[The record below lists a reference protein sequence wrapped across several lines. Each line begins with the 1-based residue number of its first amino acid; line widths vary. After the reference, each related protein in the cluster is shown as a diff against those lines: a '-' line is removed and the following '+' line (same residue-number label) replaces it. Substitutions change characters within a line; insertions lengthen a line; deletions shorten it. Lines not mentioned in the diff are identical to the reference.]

1 MIYSEKDIINIVGS
15 IYDIQK
21 EPNEFFHYNGL
32 LIKNRKNIDS
42 IFFENFKN
50 ENIINQKNLDLKDT
64 KEEKNV
70 FLIPKSDTFDDKQ
83 KKKKDSMPSIYY
95 FDDILQKF
103 RNKDNEKN
111 KLEDLFNKINFV
123 EKIEKVKKHIQFLEN
138 KRRAPDYDDGC
149 YEINKLM
156 EKYKNE
162 DENINKNKAE
172 KTILIKKGR
181 KPTKNNNSKT
191 HDKLKPDNIIIKIK
205 AKIFEYSILFLNTI
219 LNKVNENEKLLS
231 LDYKKYINK
240 MKSEENIKYLNMK
253 LKDLFSREI
262 SKKYSTKPKD
272 FNKNLIKKELKKST
286 DETIKFAFNIT
297 LRDWLDLFTLK
308 KSIEGLL
315 QEYNCVDKNIDCE
328 KIKKSIFDVDV
339 FLNKIMDKNGKEYL
353 TPFIFL
359 LYNYERWFRLKRRR
373 RKKK

>member
-1 MIYSEKDIINIVGS
+1 
-15 IYDIQK
+15 
-21 EPNEFFHYNGL
+21 
-32 LIKNRKNIDS
+32 
-42 IFFENFKN
+42 
-50 ENIINQKNLDLKDT
+50 
-64 KEEKNV
+64 
-70 FLIPKSDTFDDKQ
+70 
-83 KKKKDSMPSIYY
+83 
-95 FDDILQKF
+95 
-103 RNKDNEKN
+103 
-111 KLEDLFNKINFV
+111 
-123 EKIEKVKKHIQFLEN
+123 
-138 KRRAPDYDDGC
+138 
-149 YEINKLM
+149 
-156 EKYKNE
+156 
-162 DENINKNKAE
+162 
-172 KTILIKKGR
+172 
-181 KPTKNNNSKT
+181 
-191 HDKLKPDNIIIKIK
+191 
-205 AKIFEYSILFLNTI
+205 
-219 LNKVNENEKLLS
+219 
-231 LDYKKYINK
+231 
-240 MKSEENIKYLNMK
+240 MKSEENLKYLNMK
-253 LKDLFSREI
+253 LKKLFSREI

>member
-138 KRRAPDYDDGC
+138 KRRAPDNDDGC

-359 LYNYERWFRLKRRR
+359 LYNYERWFSIKRG
-373 RKKK
+373 RKNKK

>member
-138 KRRAPDYDDGC
+138 KRRAPDNDDGC